1 MATVARRT
9 SSERPPMSLLI
20 SKINFPANLTAG
32 NDRVTKL
39 HLARVKTSN
48 GKVAP
53 LLKMLPEDGSYWR
66 YLVEL
71 TAADKSSAL
80 LLQGGAQ
87 LIIARTR
94 IAGLMINGELTKAT
108 SGQKIKLH
116 QDTGQMACF
125 SVGCDELGLVGVPTN
140 WRGKPSAIHL
150 GTDIKRDDGFA
161 IKITMAVGFI
171 NNDGKA
177 GPATVELIASRIEA
191 IGLTVS
197 RGASLY

>member
-1 MATVARRT
+1 
-9 SSERPPMSLLI
+9 MSLLI
-20 SKINFPANLTAG
+20 SQINFPANITAG
-32 NDRVTKL
+32 TDRVAKL
-39 HLARVKTSN
+39 QIARVKTSN
-48 GKVAP
+48 GKIAP

-71 TAADKSSAL
+71 TAGDQSSAL

-87 LIIARTR
+87 LVIARTR
-94 IAGLMINGELTKAT
+94 IAGLMIRGELTKSA
-108 SGQKIKLH
+108 SRQKIKLD

-125 SVGCDELGLVGVPTN
+125 SVDCDELGLVGVPTN

-150 GTDIKRDDGFA
+150 GTDLKRDDGFA
-161 IKITMAVGFI
+161 IKITMAIGYL

-177 GPATVELIASRIEA
+177 GPATVERIVSRIEE

>member
-1 MATVARRT
+1 
-9 SSERPPMSLLI
+9 MSLLI
-20 SKINFPANLTAG
+20 SPINFPANVATG
-32 NDRVTKL
+32 NSGATKL
-39 HLARVKTSN
+39 LLARGKTSN
-48 GKVAP
+48 GKVKP
-53 LLKMLPEDGSYWR
+53 LLKMLPEDGPYWR

-71 TAADKSSAL
+71 TAGDQSSAL

-87 LIIARTR
+87 LVIARTR
-94 IAGLMINGELTKAT
+94 IAGLMIRGELTKAAT
-108 SGQKIKLH
+108 KDKIKLD

-150 GTDIKRDDGFA
+150 GTDLKQDDGFA
-161 IKITMAVGFI
+161 IKITMAVGYL

-177 GPATVELIASRIEA
+177 GPATVERIASRIEEV
-191 IGLTVS
+191 GLTVS